1 MFACVSN
8 ANIIPFHWKWR
19 WLVCLIG
26 PLVSE
31 KMFKEDEL
39 TTKPFPYIKAK
50 GSKFDFS
57 IKGSKVNL
65 WVPVEPNWY
74 NSNTQCYIST
84 FVLINL
90 SILKEKDFWKHFM
103 LTILVMWS
111 RPFEQ
116 TNVRS
121 PIPWRHNMKLVC
133 DRLRRCNEKIFVDC
147 VRCLPKLTYDDK
159 GSGKLRK
166 NRKHLMVKWLGEK
179 NDVCIRKS
187 ELSWFFVECVKLF

>member
-8 ANIIPFHWKWR
+8 ANIIPFHWKWY

-50 GSKFDFS
+50 GSKIDFS

-65 WVPVEPNWY
+65 WLLVEPNWY
-74 NSNTQCYIST
+74 YSNTQCYIST
-84 FVLINL
+84 FALINL

-103 LTILVMWS
+103 LAILVMWS
-111 RPFEQ
+111 RLFEQ

-121 PIPWRHNMKLVC
+121 PIPWRQRKLSAIGWGV
-133 DRLRRCNEKIFVDC
+133 LTRRY
-147 VRCLPKLTYDDK
+147 LLTVYDDCLSSPTMTK
-159 GSGKLRK
+159 ALVSLEK
-166 NRKHLMVKWLGEK
+166 NRKHLMVKWLGEEK
-179 NDVCIRKS
+179 WCA
-187 ELSWFFVECVKLF
+187 